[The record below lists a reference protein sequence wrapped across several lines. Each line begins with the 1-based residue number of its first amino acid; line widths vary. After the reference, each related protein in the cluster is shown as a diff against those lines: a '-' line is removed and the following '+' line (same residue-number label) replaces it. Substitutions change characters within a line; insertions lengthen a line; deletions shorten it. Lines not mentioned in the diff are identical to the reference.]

1 MKVFNFKSALVM
13 LTFSTMSLFLQAPTQ
28 AQVNKQLLSDV
39 IKSCQRDMSIDYFM
53 RMGILVRE
61 LNTEP
66 SSQSQ
71 KTCIWVRYYYGS
83 VIEQLP
89 WLPDSGEI
97 VPGYSA
103 SVALSS
109 IANNGG
115 AEIVVYYVGIT
126 GYSASVALSTIA
138 GLATEEK
145 ILECVTS
152 KDFDGRNECSWI
164 GIKLDRYYS
173 VQQYRKLEVSTVLG
187 FFIPNVCPKCVV
199 AHDDAS
205 RSEINRGFINWFLS
219 LDKSK
224 RRDVVSLLSSNN
236 IQQNLLSKAR
246 MAVQAYQDALTK
258 IEQDEKAQRRRNLL
272 GQ

>member
-1 MKVFNFKSALVM
+1 MKVFNFKSALAM
-13 LTFSTMSLFLQAPTQ
+13 LTFSTMSLFFQAPTQ

-39 IKSCQRDMSIDYFM
+39 IKSCQRDMSIDYFK

-66 SSQSQ
+66 SSRTQ
-71 KTCIWVRYYYGS
+71 KVCIQYRYYYGS
-83 VIEQLP
+83 VIEQFP

-103 SVALSS
+103 SVALSLIS
-109 IANNGG
+109 GRN
-115 AEIVVYYVGIT
+115 
-126 GYSASVALSTIA
+126 LP
-138 GLATEEK
+138 TEEQ

-152 KDFDGRNECSWI
+152 KVFNGGNECSWI
-164 GIKLDRYYS
+164 NLKLYHNYEE
-173 VQQYRKLEVSTVLG
+173 QYRKIYFAALDHFL
-187 FFIPNVCPKCVV
+187 PNVCPKCVV

-205 RSEINRGFINWFLS
+205 RSELNRGFINWFLS

-224 RRDVVSLLSSNN
+224 RRDVVSFLSSGN
-236 IQQNLLSKAR
+236 IQQNLQYKMR
-246 MAVQAYQDALTK
+246 MAVRAYEDALKK
-258 IEQDEKAQRRRNLL
+258 IEQDDKEQRRRNLL

>member
-39 IKSCQRDMSIDYFM
+39 IKSCQRDMSIDYFR

-61 LNTEP
+61 ELNTKP

-71 KTCIWVRYYYGS
+71 KNCIRFRYYYGS

-109 IANNGG
+109 IAG
-115 AEIVVYYVGIT
+115 
-126 GYSASVALSTIA
+126 S
-138 GLATEEK
+138 ATEEK

-152 KDFDGRNECSWI
+152 KDFDGVNECSWI
-164 GIKLDRYYS
+164 EIKSYYSSGS
-173 VQQYRKLEVSTVLG
+173 VQQYRKLEVSTVLV

-205 RSEINRGFINWFLS
+205 RSELNRGFINWFLS

-224 RRDVVSLLSSNN
+224 RRDVVSLLSSND
-236 IQQNLLSKAR
+236 IKQNLSNKTR
-246 MAVQAYQDALTK
+246 MAVEAYEDALTK

>member
-39 IKSCQRDMSIDYFM
+39 IKSCQRDMSIDYFR

-71 KTCIWVRYYYGS
+71 KICIRVRYYYGS

-97 VPGYSA
+97 VPGFSA
-103 SVALSS
+103 SVALSLIS
-109 IANNGG
+109 GWDQDLANR
-115 AEIVVYYVGIT
+115 
-126 GYSASVALSTIA
+126 
-138 GLATEEK
+138 ATEEK
-145 ILECVTS
+145 ILECVIS
-152 KDFDGRNECSWI
+152 KDFDGSKECSWI
-164 GIKLDRYYS
+164 RIKLAYTQGYDS
-173 VQQYRKLEVSTVLG
+173 QYRKLDVNEGQRKFL
-187 FFIPNVCPKCVV
+187 PNVCPKCVV
-199 AHDDAS
+199 THDDAS
-205 RSEINRGFINWFLS
+205 RSELNRGFINWFLS

-224 RRDVVSLLSSNN
+224 RRDVVSLVSYNSEMR
-236 IQQNLLSKAR
+236 QNLGIKLR
-246 MAVQAYQDALTK
+246 MADEAYEDALTK

>member
-1 MKVFNFKSALVM
+1 MKVFNFKSALAM
-13 LTFSTMSLFLQAPTQ
+13 LTFSAMSLFFQAPSQ

-71 KTCIWVRYYYGS
+71 KTCIWLRYYYGS

-109 IANNGG
+109 IAG
-115 AEIVVYYVGIT
+115 
-126 GYSASVALSTIA
+126 SVALSSIA
-138 GLATEEK
+138 GSATEEK

-164 GIKLDRYYS
+164 KIKLYYNYIDE
-173 VQQYRKLEVSTVLG
+173 QYRKIRQIVDTEADKFL
-187 FFIPNVCPKCVV
+187 PNVCPKCVV

-205 RSEINRGFINWFLS
+205 RSELNRGFINWFLS

-224 RRDVVSLLSSNN
+224 RRDVVSFLSSND
-236 IQQNLLSKAR
+236 IRRNLYNKTL
-246 MAVQAYQDALTK
+246 MAATAYQDALTK

>member
-1 MKVFNFKSALVM
+1 MKVFNFKSSLAM

-71 KTCIWVRYYYGS
+71 KRCIWARYYYGS

-109 IANNGG
+109 
-115 AEIVVYYVGIT
+115 YR
-126 GYSASVALSTIA
+126 A
-138 GLATEEK
+138 GSATEEK

-164 GIKLDRYYS
+164 GIKLDYYS
-173 VQQYRKLEVSTVLG
+173 VKQYRKLEVSTVLG
-187 FFIPNVCPKCVV
+187 LFIPNVCPKCVV

-205 RSEINRGFINWFLS
+205 KSEINRGFINWFLS

-224 RRDVVSLLSSNN
+224 RRDVVSLLSSND
-236 IQQNLLSKAR
+236 IQQNLLSKVR
-246 MAVQAYQDALTK
+246 MAVQAYEDALTK

>member
-1 MKVFNFKSALVM
+1 MKVFNFKSALAM

-53 RMGILVRE
+53 RMGILVGK

-71 KTCIWVRYYYGS
+71 KKCISVRYYYGS

-103 SVALSS
+103 SVALSF
-109 IANNGG
+109 
-115 AEIVVYYVGIT
+115 
-126 GYSASVALSTIA
+126 LSRQSRR
-138 GLATEEK
+138 TEEK

-152 KDFDGRNECSWI
+152 KDFDGRNECSSI
-164 GIKLDRYYS
+164 NTKGYSYYGE
-173 VQQYRKLEVSTVLG
+173 QYRKMNVDHALDVLL
-187 FFIPNVCPKCVV
+187 PYVCPKCVV

-205 RSEINRGFINWFLS
+205 RSELNRGFINWFLS

-224 RRDVVSLLSSNN
+224 RRDVVSLLSSDN
-236 IQQNLLSKAR
+236 ILQNLYNKMR
-246 MAVQAYQDALTK
+246 MAEQAYEDALTK

>member
-39 IKSCQRDMSIDYFM
+39 IKSCQRDMSIDYFR
-53 RMGILVRE
+53 RMGIPLSG
-61 LNTEP
+61 LNKEPSWYTEP
-66 SSQSQ
+66 SSEAQNH
-71 KTCIWVRYYYGS
+71 CIWLRYYYGS
-83 VIEQLP
+83 VIEQFP

-103 SVALSS
+103 SVALL
-109 IANNGG
+109 
-115 AEIVVYYVGIT
+115 
-126 GYSASVALSTIA
+126 ASVRLASVSIRRESNSSEIRST
-138 GLATEEK
+138 TEEE

-152 KDFDGRNECSWI
+152 KDFDGSKECKWTQST
-164 GIKLDRYYS
+164 GFKTYDD
-173 VQQYRKLEVSTVLG
+173 YRKNTYWNYYGSRFL
-187 FFIPNVCPKCVV
+187 PYVCPKCVV

-224 RRDVVSLLSSNN
+224 RRDVVSLLSSYK
-236 IQQNLLSKAR
+236 IQQNLRSKTR
-246 MAVQAYQDALTK
+246 MAVEAYQDALTK

>member
-1 MKVFNFKSALVM
+1 MKVFNFKSALAM
-13 LTFSTMSLFLQAPTQ
+13 LTFSAMSLFFQAPTQ

-53 RMGILVRE
+53 RMGILVGK

-71 KTCIWVRYYYGS
+71 KKCISVRYYYGS

-103 SVALSS
+103 SVALSF
-109 IANNGG
+109 
-115 AEIVVYYVGIT
+115 
-126 GYSASVALSTIA
+126 LSRQSRR
-138 GLATEEK
+138 TEEK

-164 GIKLDRYYS
+164 KIKLYYNYIDE
-173 VQQYRKLEVSTVLG
+173 QYRKIRQIVDTEADKFL
-187 FFIPNVCPKCVV
+187 PNVCPKCVV

-205 RSEINRGFINWFLS
+205 RSELNRGFINWFLS

-224 RRDVVSLLSSNN
+224 RRDVVSFLSSND
-236 IQQNLLSKAR
+236 IRQNLYNKTL
-246 MAVQAYQDALTK
+246 MAFQAYQDALTK

>member
-71 KTCIWVRYYYGS
+71 KTCIRGRYYYGS

-103 SVALSS
+103 SVAFVAL
-109 IANNGG
+109 
-115 AEIVVYYVGIT
+115 
-126 GYSASVALSTIA
+126 SASVRA
-138 GLATEEK
+138 GSAIEEK
-145 ILECVTS
+145 
-152 KDFDGRNECSWI
+152 
-164 GIKLDRYYS
+164 Y
-173 VQQYRKLEVSTVLG
+173 
-187 FFIPNVCPKCVV
+187 
-199 AHDDAS
+199 
-205 RSEINRGFINWFLS
+205 
-219 LDKSK
+219 
-224 RRDVVSLLSSNN
+224 
-236 IQQNLLSKAR
+236 
-246 MAVQAYQDALTK
+246 
-258 IEQDEKAQRRRNLL
+258 
-272 GQ
+272 

>member
-1 MKVFNFKSALVM
+1 MKVFNFKSSLAM

-39 IKSCQRDMSIDYFM
+39 IKSCQRDMSIDYFR
-53 RMGILVRE
+53 RMGIPLSGLKE
-61 LNTEP
+61 PSWYTEP
-66 SSQSQ
+66 SSQAQ
-71 KTCIWVRYYYGS
+71 NHCISLRYYYGS
-83 VIEQLP
+83 VIEQFP

-103 SVALSS
+103 SVALL
-109 IANNGG
+109 
-115 AEIVVYYVGIT
+115 
-126 GYSASVALSTIA
+126 ASVSININSSDYFYFSST
-138 GLATEEK
+138 TEEK

-152 KDFDGRNECSWI
+152 KDFDGSKECKWTQSTGFKISDDYRKFAYWNY
-164 GIKLDRYYS
+164 YYS
-173 VQQYRKLEVSTVLG
+173 PFLPY
-187 FFIPNVCPKCVV
+187 VCPKCVV

-224 RRDVVSLLSSNN
+224 RRDVVSLLSSKN
-236 IQQNLLSKAR
+236 IEQNLMSKAR